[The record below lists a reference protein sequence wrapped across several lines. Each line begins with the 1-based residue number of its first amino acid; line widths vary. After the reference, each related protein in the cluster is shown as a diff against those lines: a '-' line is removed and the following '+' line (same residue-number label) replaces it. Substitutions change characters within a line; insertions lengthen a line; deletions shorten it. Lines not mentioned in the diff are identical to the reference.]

1 MKIKHLFVSI
11 LLATGFQP
19 MIAQSALRQQFV
31 NSSVQEARPWTFWYW
46 MFGAVTPEGITA
58 DLEAMHRVG
67 LGGAY
72 LMPIKGVEQGPQ
84 YEGKAQQL
92 TPEWWRMVTHSMKEA
107 DRLGMQ
113 LGMHIC
119 DGFALAGGPWI
130 TPEESMQ
137 KVARRGEARRYSQ
150 KEDGYEPESVAGEQS
165 KPEDAAGEDAAN
177 SDV

>member
-67 LGGAY
+67 SRGLGDVY
-72 LMPIKGVEQGPQ
+72 KRQRRKSSTTYP
-84 YEGKAQQL
+84 
-92 TPEWWRMVTHSMKEA
+92 RMVAYGHS
-107 DRLGMQ
+107 
-113 LGMHIC
+113 
-119 DGFALAGGPWI
+119 
-130 TPEESMQ
+130 
-137 KVARRGEARRYSQ
+137 
-150 KEDGYEPESVAGEQS
+150 
-165 KPEDAAGEDAAN
+165 
-177 SDV
+177 

>member
-72 LMPIKGVEQGPQ
+72 LMPIKGSGARASIRRKSSTTYP
-84 YEGKAQQL
+84 
-92 TPEWWRMVTHSMKEA
+92 RMVAYGHS
-107 DRLGMQ
+107 
-113 LGMHIC
+113 
-119 DGFALAGGPWI
+119 
-130 TPEESMQ
+130 
-137 KVARRGEARRYSQ
+137 
-150 KEDGYEPESVAGEQS
+150 
-165 KPEDAAGEDAAN
+165 
-177 SDV
+177 

>member
-67 LGGAY
+67 LGWSLSDAHQGSGARTSIRRESPAAY
-72 LMPIKGVEQGPQ
+72 P
-84 YEGKAQQL
+84 
-92 TPEWWRMVTHSMKEA
+92 RMVAYGHS
-107 DRLGMQ
+107 
-113 LGMHIC
+113 
-119 DGFALAGGPWI
+119 
-130 TPEESMQ
+130 
-137 KVARRGEARRYSQ
+137 
-150 KEDGYEPESVAGEQS
+150 
-165 KPEDAAGEDAAN
+165 
-177 SDV
+177 

>member
-67 LGGAY
+67 LGCPSREWSRDLNTKEKLNNLPPNG
-72 LMPIKGVEQGPQ
+72 GVWS
-84 YEGKAQQL
+84 L
-92 TPEWWRMVTHSMKEA
+92 IV
-107 DRLGMQ
+107 
-113 LGMHIC
+113 
-119 DGFALAGGPWI
+119 
-130 TPEESMQ
+130 
-137 KVARRGEARRYSQ
+137 
-150 KEDGYEPESVAGEQS
+150 
-165 KPEDAAGEDAAN
+165 
-177 SDV
+177 

>member
-72 LMPIKGVEQGPQ
+72 LMHLNTKGKPSS
-84 YEGKAQQL
+84 L
-92 TPEWWRMVTHSMKEA
+92 PPN
-107 DRLGMQ
+107 
-113 LGMHIC
+113 
-119 DGFALAGGPWI
+119 GGVWSLI
-130 TPEESMQ
+130 
-137 KVARRGEARRYSQ
+137 V
-150 KEDGYEPESVAGEQS
+150 
-165 KPEDAAGEDAAN
+165 
-177 SDV
+177 

>member
-1 MKIKHLFVSI
+1 MYPYCWQPDPTDDSTIRFT
-11 LLATGFQP
+11 ATVCKFIRTGSSSLDF
-19 MIAQSALRQQFV
+19 LVLDVWRC
-31 NSSVQEARPWTFWYW
+31 NSRS
-46 MFGAVTPEGITA
+46 ITA

-119 DGFALAGGPWI
+119 DGFAWREVLG
-130 TPEESMQ
+130 
-137 KVARRGEARRYSQ
+137 
-150 KEDGYEPESVAGEQS
+150 
-165 KPEDAAGEDAAN
+165 
-177 SDV
+177 

>member
-11 LLATGFQP
+11 LLVTGFQP

-31 NSSVQEARPWTFWYW
+31 NSPVQEARPWTFWYW

-92 TPEWWRMVTHSMKEA
+92 TPN
-107 DRLGMQ
+107 
-113 LGMHIC
+113 
-119 DGFALAGGPWI
+119 GGVWSLI
-130 TPEESMQ
+130 
-137 KVARRGEARRYSQ
+137 V
-150 KEDGYEPESVAGEQS
+150 
-165 KPEDAAGEDAAN
+165 
-177 SDV
+177 

>member
-72 LMPIKGVEQGPQ
+72 QSYSYWSITFGIRP
-84 YEGKAQQL
+84 
-92 TPEWWRMVTHSMKEA
+92 A
-107 DRLGMQ
+107 D
-113 LGMHIC
+113 
-119 DGFALAGGPWI
+119 D
-130 TPEESMQ
+130 S
-137 KVARRGEARRYSQ
+137 
-150 KEDGYEPESVAGEQS
+150 
-165 KPEDAAGEDAAN
+165 
-177 SDV
+177 

>member
-11 LLATGFQP
+11 LLVTGFQP

-31 NSSVQEARPWTFWYW
+31 NSPVQEARPWTFWYW

-72 LMPIKGVEQGPQ
+72 LMPIKGVEQVPQ

-107 DRLGMQ
+107 DRLEWNWEC
-113 LGMHIC
+113 ISVT
-119 DGFALAGGPWI
+119 ALTWREVPGKHPKSRCIKWYGVI
-130 TPEESMQ
+130 L
-137 KVARRGEARRYSQ
+137 
-150 KEDGYEPESVAGEQS
+150 
-165 KPEDAAGEDAAN
+165 
-177 SDV
+177 

>member
-72 LMPIKGVEQGPQ
+72 LMPIKEWSRDLNTKGKPSSLPPNGGVWS
-84 YEGKAQQL
+84 L
-92 TPEWWRMVTHSMKEA
+92 IV
-107 DRLGMQ
+107 
-113 LGMHIC
+113 
-119 DGFALAGGPWI
+119 
-130 TPEESMQ
+130 
-137 KVARRGEARRYSQ
+137 
-150 KEDGYEPESVAGEQS
+150 
-165 KPEDAAGEDAAN
+165 
-177 SDV
+177 

>member
-11 LLATGFQP
+11 LLVTGFQP

-31 NSSVQEARPWTFWYW
+31 NSPVQEARPWTFWYW

-58 DLEAMHRVG
+58 DLEAMHRIG

-92 TPEWWRMVTHSMKEA
+92 TPEWWRMVTHSMREA

-119 DGFALAGGPWI
+119 DGFALAGSSSLDFLVLDVWRCN
-130 TPEESMQ
+130 S
-137 KVARRGEARRYSQ
+137 RRDYCRFGGHASYRFGWGLS
-150 KEDGYEPESVAGEQS
+150 
-165 KPEDAAGEDAAN
+165 DAY
-177 SDV
+177 